1 MWQRLQTLYFGIATL
16 IVASL
21 FWSDAAKAVGPDG
34 TVENISFTGNTI
46 YLIWLVLLIV
56 LQVLS
61 LGGYKW
67 RMRQFRV
74 VIVTGI
80 MCLAFQGWL
89 VYDYV
94 RLHDE
99 VVFSWTALLP
109 VVAGIL
115 DFFGARNILLD
126 EAIVQSAN
134 RLRLPRNKNNRR

>member
-21 FWSDAAKAVGPDG
+21 FWSDVARAVGADG
-34 TVENISFTGNTI
+34 TIESIRFIDNAI
-46 YLIWLVLLIV
+46 YLIWLIILVI

-67 RMRQFRV
+67 RMKQFRV
-74 VIVTGI
+74 VIITGI

-89 VYDYV
+89 VYDYI
-94 RLHDE
+94 RLHNE
-99 VVFSWTALLP
+99 LIFSWTALLP
-109 VVAGIL
+109 AVAGIL

-134 RLRLPRNKNNRR
+134 RLRRPRNKK